1 MTQAIQPPKIA
12 NSFREHPLDATGL
25 RSSKTSAHANE
36 NMQQQV
42 QAALHSKPADKVE
55 ISPAAMSLATK
66 PNVVTAPTAPPPAPA
81 KAPTPTDVATGKTVN
96 QII

>member
-25 RSSKTSAHANE
+25 RSSKTSGHATE

-55 ISPAAMSLATK
+55 ISPAALSLATK
-66 PNVVTAPTAPPPAPA
+66 PNVAAAPTAPPA
-81 KAPTPTDVATGKTVN
+81 KAPTPTDVATGKNVN